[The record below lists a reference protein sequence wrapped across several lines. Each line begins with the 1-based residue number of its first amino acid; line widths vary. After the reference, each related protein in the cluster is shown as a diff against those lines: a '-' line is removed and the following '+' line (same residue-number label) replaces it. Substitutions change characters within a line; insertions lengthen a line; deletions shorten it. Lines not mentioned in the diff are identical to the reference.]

1 MTFSYRPVGPASQAG
16 RPRSLGPASQA
27 GRPRSLGRASQARR
41 VATLAFALLSV
52 FVSAQQQAPDRSHP
66 PAVGPAPALRL
77 PPVETRTL
85 SNGLQVWVM
94 AEHKVPTVHLQLAVR
109 SGAASDPAGRFG
121 LASFTA
127 DMLDEGAADRN
138 ALEIADT
145 IDYLGA
151 DLSASASVDASTVEL
166 HVPVARLRDAL
177 AVMADVVER
186 PTFPDSEFARLR
198 EERLASLLEAQDDPE
213 TLVQFAF
220 PRVVF
225 GNQHRYGNPII
236 GTAGSLK
243 AITTADLKAFHAAH
257 YRPSNALLVVVGDV
271 TAAAV
276 VPMLEQA
283 LGGWKEAAS
292 AAPVRVADA
301 PQLTARHVYL
311 IDKPGAAQ
319 SQIRIGW
326 IGVPRS
332 TPDYYPLRVLSG
344 VLGESFTSRLNHNLR
359 EVHGYAY
366 GAGSRF
372 DMRRVSG
379 TFYASAGVQTDKTAD
394 ALKEFFVELA
404 NIHQPIPAD
413 ELEKTKTYE
422 ERLVPRYFETE
433 RVTASALAQI
443 YLYDLP
449 ADYWQTFAQRIEAVT
464 AADVKRVADTYIQ
477 PDKFAVV
484 IVGDRKA
491 IEPGVKALNLGPIT
505 VIEAAEIFK

>member
-1 MTFSYRPVGPASQAG
+1 VTV
-16 RPRSLGPASQA
+16 LC
-27 GRPRSLGRASQARR
+27 L
-41 VATLAFALLSV
+41 VAAAVLSV
-52 FVSAQQQAPDRSHP
+52 EGQQAPDRSHA
-66 PAVGPAPALRL
+66 PAVGPAPALHL
-77 PPVETRTL
+77 PAIEKRTL
-85 SNGLQVWVM
+85 SNGLHVWVM
-94 AEHKVPTVHLQLAVR
+94 GQHKVPTVHVELVVR
-109 SGAASDPAGRFG
+109 SGAAADPAGRFG

-127 DMLDEGAADRN
+127 DMLDEGASDRS

-151 DLSASASVDASTVEL
+151 DLSASASIDASTVDL

-177 AVMADVVER
+177 AVMADVVAR

-225 GNQHRYGNPII
+225 GSEHRYGTLSI
-236 GTAGSLK
+236 GTASSLK
-243 AITTADLKAFHAAH
+243 AITTADLKAFHAAN

-271 TAAAV
+271 TAASV
-276 VPMLEQA
+276 MPMLEES
-283 LGGWKEAAS
+283 LGRWKD
-292 AAPVRVADA
+292 AAPGTPAAVAEP
-301 PQLTARHVYL
+301 PQLTRRHVYL
-311 IDKPGAAQ
+311 VDKPGAAQ

-326 IGVPRS
+326 VGPSRA
-332 TPDYYPLRVLSG
+332 TPDYYALRVLSG

-379 TFYASAGVQTDKTAD
+379 MFYASAGVQTDKTAD
-394 ALKEFFVELA
+394 ALKEFFVELT

-413 ELEKTKTYE
+413 ELAKTKSYE
-422 ERLVPRYFETE
+422 ERLIPRYFETE

-449 ADYWQTFAQRIEAVT
+449 ADYWETFAPRIEAVT
-464 AADVKRVADTYIQ
+464 AADVQRVANKYIQ
-477 PDKFAVV
+477 PDKLAVV
-484 IVGDRKA
+484 IVGDRTV

-505 VIEAAEIFK
+505 VIEAAEIFR